1 MNNVVQWFRQPFQ
14 LLDTV
19 RARLKLV
26 VFCGVFG
33 CIFLNVFQPFNSNQ
47 WFPEAKAP
55 LYIIFTFFSAAG
67 MAALALTQFALRA
80 IFKVKLTTR
89 IVFFGWLLVEFFFIS
104 VAMHAVNITI
114 LNLSFFNIPE
124 YFVTLK
130 YTLMV
135 LVLPYFLGIL
145 LLFLQQQL
153 QVVEE
158 LKLKVNRAVTPENV
172 TLTDENN
179 KIVMTLPLRSISY
192 FKSEDNYTLLYY
204 YSVDNQFRKELIRTN
219 LKKLEHD
226 LNLPCMVRIHRS
238 YMINSQNLRSAIKTP
253 RGYQVKMDERDQ
265 FIPVSSTY
273 KQTFESTLIQT
284 NPLN

>member
-1 MNNVVQWFRQPFQ
+1 MEGVVHWFRQPFQ
-14 LLDTV
+14 LLDTT

-26 VFCGVFG
+26 LFCGVFG
-33 CIFLNVFQPFNSNQ
+33 CLFLNVFQPFNSNQ

-55 LYIIFTFFSAAG
+55 LYLIFTFFSAAC
-67 MAALALTQFALRA
+67 MAALALTQFGLRA
-80 IFKVKLTTR
+80 IFKVDVTTR
-89 IVFFGWLLVEFFFIS
+89 IVFLGWLLVEFFFIS
-104 VAMHAVNITI
+104 VAAHVVNITL
-114 LNLSFFNIPE
+114 LNKSFFDIPE
-124 YFVTLK
+124 YFITLK
-130 YTLMV
+130 YTLLL
-135 LVLPYFLGIL
+135 LVLPYFFGIL

-158 LKLKVNRAVTPENV
+158 LKLKVNRSATPDNV

-192 FKSEDNYTLLYY
+192 FKSEDNYILLYY
-204 YSVDNQFRKELIRTN
+204 YGDDNQFKKELIRTN
-219 LKKLEHD
+219 LKKLEQD
-226 LNLPCMVRIHRS
+226 LNLPCLVRIHRS
-238 YMINSQNLRSAIKTP
+238 YMINSQNLRSAIKTS